1 MLTPGIAGSIVM
13 VIANTLWLEFMI
25 PQKWTALILSFLL
38 IIPILIR
45 FSASYVENA
54 IYFTFNGLIVFALA
68 VNSNFAG
75 RKLQEI
81 AASDNKTIAIQQ
93 LPQVF
98 NTMLAS
104 TISTNQDLQI
114 KKMNGIQLASNSDQ
128 SILIRVSENN
138 QQDSTQKE
146 NKKSEGKDKKKRSKD
161 KDDREFFESWF

>member
-81 AASDNKTIAIQQ
+81 AASD
-93 LPQVF
+93 
-98 NTMLAS
+98 
-104 TISTNQDLQI
+104 